1 MPRRRFLFDP
11 PERFVAGTIG
21 PPGERTFF
29 LQARDGARIISVVL
43 EKVQVAVLA
52 DRLGQLLSELERRGV
67 EAVGSAAAPGPGAA
81 VEGVIPITP
90 ADDTAPLDEPLNE
103 AFRAGSLTLG
113 WDGDHERVL
122 VEARAQS
129 EDGEEIDPDE
139 DDDDD
144 EDGPDLLRV
153 RMTADAAR
161 SFVARAARIVA
172 AGRPPCPLCGAPL
185 DPQGHICPRRNG
197 HYVN

>member
-1 MPRRRFLFDP
+1 MPRRRYLFDP
-11 PERFVAGTIG
+11 PERFVAGTVG
-21 PPGERTFF
+21 QPGDRTFF
-29 LQARDGARIISVVL
+29 LQARDGVRVVSVVL

-52 DRLGQLLSELERRGV
+52 DRLGELLSELEPRGI
-67 EAVGSAAAPGPGAA
+67 EAEDAAERATSSA
-81 VEGVIPITP
+81 V
-90 ADDTAPLDEPLNE
+90 DTGPLDEPLNE

-113 WDGDHERVL
+113 WDGDAERVL
-122 VEARAQS
+122 VGARAQS
-129 EDGEEIDPDE
+129 EGGEEIDPDE
-139 DDDDD
+139 EHDED

-161 SFVARAARIVA
+161 SFVARATRIVG

-197 HYVN
+197 HYVNQSVRTM

>member
-1 MPRRRFLFDP
+1 MPRRRYFFDP

-21 PPGERTFF
+21 QPGDRTFF
-29 LQARDGARIISVVL
+29 LQARDGPRVVSVVM

-52 DRLGQLLSELERRGV
+52 ERLGELVAELERRGV
-67 EAVGSAAAPGPGAA
+67 GEATLHDAALP
-81 VEGVIPITP
+81 
-90 ADDTAPLDEPLNE
+90 DDVAPLDEPLNQ

-113 WDGDHERVL
+113 WDGGAGRVL

-129 EDGEEIDPDE
+129 EDGEIIDPDE

-153 RMTADAAR
+153 RISLDAAR
-161 SFVARAARIVA
+161 SFVARAGRVVA
-172 AGRPPCPLCGAPL
+172 AGRPPCPLCGNPL
-185 DPQGHICPRRNG
+185 DPQGHICPRQNG

>member
-1 MPRRRFLFDP
+1 M
-11 PERFVAGTIG
+11 AGTVG
-21 PPGERTFF
+21 RPGDRTFF
-29 LQARDGARIISVVL
+29 LQARDGARVVSIVL
-43 EKVQVAVLA
+43 EKAQVAVLA
-52 DRLGQLLSELERRGV
+52 DRLGDLLAELDRRGV
-67 EAVGSAAAPGPGAA
+67 EAAA
-81 VEGVIPITP
+81 EGVVKVV
-90 ADDTAPLDEPLNE
+90 DDVAPLDEPINE

-113 WDGDHERVL
+113 WDVDDELVL

-129 EDGEEIDPDE
+129 EDGEPIDPDE
-139 DDDDD
+139 DDDED

-153 RMTADAAR
+153 RMTAAAAR

>member
-1 MPRRRFLFDP
+1 MSRRRYLFDP
-11 PERFVAGTIG
+11 PERFVAGTVG
-21 PPGERTFF
+21 QPGDRTFF
-29 LQARDGARIISVVL
+29 LQAREGPRVVSIVL

-52 DRLGQLLSELERRGV
+52 DRLGDLLSELERRGV
-67 EAVGSAAAPGPGAA
+67 EAAAL
-81 VEGVIPITP
+81 ETP
-90 ADDTAPLDEPLNE
+90 AAGEDTAPLDEPINE

-113 WDGDHERVL
+113 WDVDDEMVL

-129 EDGEEIDPDE
+129 EDGEAIDPDE
-139 DDDDD
+139 DDDED

-153 RMTADAAR
+153 RITADAAR
-161 SFVARAARIVA
+161 SFVARAARIVG

>member
-1 MPRRRFLFDP
+1 MPRRRYLFDP
-11 PERFVAGTIG
+11 PERFVAGTVG
-21 PPGERTFF
+21 QPGDRTFF
-29 LQARDGARIISVVL
+29 LQAREGPRVVSVVM

-52 DRLGQLLSELERRGV
+52 ERLGELIAELERRGV
-67 EAVGSAAAPGPGAA
+67 PEAA
-81 VEGVIPITP
+81 VVPRDAG
-90 ADDTAPLDEPLNE
+90 DDSAPLDEPLNE

-113 WDGDHERVL
+113 WDGGAEKVL

-129 EDGEEIDPDE
+129 EDGEAIDPDE
-139 DDDDD
+139 DDDED

-153 RMTADAAR
+153 RMSIAAAR
-161 SFVARAARIVA
+161 SFVSRAARVVA